1 LGGTDGS
8 ILLYDTQS
16 PNEFDAEGETRVT
29 QVFPNLDRVDSIPT
43 SLIPSISSS
52 STTSSLKASLCLQW
66 NPVDT
71 GMFITASV
79 DKTLKLWDTNRFEC
93 VDVIGIQE
101 QITWAAMSPF
111 AVEHNLIAVSLHQ
124 TVSGERQAAIID
136 PLVGA
141 PTLSFR
147 GGHSQPIVSKVLWS
161 LRNSF
166 TILTT
171 GDDGRI
177 LFWDIRL
184 PVKPICS
191 LDNVCEPGNPMYSHD
206 GT

>member
-1 LGGTDGS
+1 MLSRDSEFNFYFVGQVLNTYFFQTFSSLLLGGTDGS

-79 DKTLKLWDTNRFEC
+79 DKTLKLWDTNRFE
-93 VDVIGIQE
+93 
-101 QITWAAMSPF
+101 
-111 AVEHNLIAVSLHQ
+111 VSL
-124 TVSGERQAAIID
+124 SIFI
-136 PLVGA
+136 
-141 PTLSFR
+141 LS
-147 GGHSQPIVSKVLWS
+147 L
-161 LRNSF
+161 
-166 TILTT
+166 
-171 GDDGRI
+171 
-177 LFWDIRL
+177 
-184 PVKPICS
+184 
-191 LDNVCEPGNPMYSHD
+191 Y
-206 GT
+206 